1 MPKATELWTSE
12 AEQLIIDLWDKN
24 YSGYQIAVALKTT
37 RSAILGKISRMRR
50 RGVTFQRSYDPNRSK
65 KNAKTLPSPK
75 LPPIKVNN
83 QVLKMVKPEP
93 PPKPVVVIEDPVPKY
108 TGKPISV
115 MELTL
120 ATCKYSV
127 SGNRAADYL
136 FCGGPTS
143 KRSFCKEH
151 FNLCYTPIKR
161 GEAKIEERPK
171 FSKATFMTM

>member
-65 KNAKTLPSPK
+65 KNTKTLPSPK

-93 PPKPVVVIEDPVPKY
+93 PPKPVVVIEEPVPKY
-108 TGKPISV
+108 TGRPISV

-136 FCGGPTS
+136 FCGGPTY

-161 GEAKIEERPK
+161 GEAKTEERPK

>member
-1 MPKATELWTSE
+1 MPKITELWTTE

-24 YSGYQIAVALKTT
+24 YTGYQIAVALKTT

-50 RGVTFQRSYDPNRSK
+50 RGITFKRAYDPTRSK
-65 KNAKTLPSPK
+65 KNAKTLPSTK

-93 PPKPVVVIEDPVPKY
+93 APKPVVVIKEPVPKY

-115 MELTL
+115 MELTPN
-120 ATCKYSV
+120 TCKYSV
-127 SGNRAADYL
+127 SGNRASDYM
-136 FCGGPTS
+136 FCGGPIH

-151 FNLCYTPIKR
+151 YGLCYTPHKR
-161 GEAKIEERPK
+161 ELKTIQP
-171 FSKATFMTM
+171 SKLLQQGR

>member
-50 RGVTFQRSYDPNRSK
+50 RGITFKRAYDPTRSK

-93 PPKPVVVIEDPVPKY
+93 PPKPVVVIEEPVPKY

-120 ATCKYSV
+120 NTCKYSV
-127 SGNRAADYL
+127 SGVYPKDFL
-136 FCGGPTS
+136 FCGGPVH

-151 FNLCYTPIKR
+151 YGLCYTPHKRDIKV
-161 GEAKIEERPK
+161 KQS
-171 FSKATFMTM
+171 SKLLQQGW

>member
-1 MPKATELWTSE
+1 MPKITELWTSE

-50 RGVTFQRSYDPNRSK
+50 RGITFQRAYDPTRVK
-65 KNAKTLPSPK
+65 KNANTLPSTK

-108 TGKPISV
+108 TGEPISV

-120 ATCKYSV
+120 NTCKYSV
-127 SGNRAADYL
+127 SGVHPKDFL
-136 FCGGPTS
+136 FCGGPIH

-151 FNLCYTPIKR
+151 YGLCYTPHKR
-161 GEAKIEERPK
+161 ELKTIQP
-171 FSKATFMTM
+171 SKLFQQGR